1 MKRIMYVAVVALLM
15 AGGTA
20 YAQSAWPDQYG
31 SPTSGMGSD
40 PSKFEQKMV
49 NIEGE
54 VKTIDLS
61 DHTLTLQDGTQL
73 KLPTTFEYT
82 SLPVT
87 GEHVQVTYD
96 DEGGQKVVSQIEN
109 MATEGGQ

>member
-1 MKRIMYVAVVALLM
+1 MKKIVYVAVVALLM
-15 AGGTA
+15 AGGSA

-49 NIEGE
+49 TIEGE
-54 VKTIDLS
+54 IKSIDLS
-61 DHTLTLQDGTQL
+61 DHTLTLQDGTQF